1 FVNHLRQKFGQ
12 EVRRLVRIKPH
23 FCRQRFDLVG
33 TQTFLNLIAGDGLVF
48 AHADPGGKCAAAA
61 ALRKFIGQA
70 LQSPALRQ
78 ETTQNSDK
86 RIRFAGSVSFSAS
99 CTEYRVEKSHS
110 FIAPLVDCRILNV
123 FYKTVFEER
132 ARRKGYFPVRTNAKR
147 QVLW

>member
-1 FVNHLRQKFGQ
+1 MDWFS
-12 EVRRLVRIKPH
+12 PMP
-23 FCRQRFDLVG
+23 
-33 TQTFLNLIAGDGLVF
+33 T
-48 AHADPGGKCAAAA
+48 PGGKCAAAA

-70 LQSPALRQ
+70 WQSPALRQ

-110 FIAPLVDCRILNV
+110 FIAPLVDCWILNV

-132 ARRKGYFPVRTNAKR
+132 ARRKGYFPVRTNAER